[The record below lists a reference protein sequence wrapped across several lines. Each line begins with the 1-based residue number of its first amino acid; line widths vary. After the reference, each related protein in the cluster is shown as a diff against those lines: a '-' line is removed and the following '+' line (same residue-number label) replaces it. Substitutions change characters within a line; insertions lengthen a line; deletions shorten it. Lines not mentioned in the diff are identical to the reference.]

1 MLTISKGYID
11 LGGNIGGKGNW
22 NGFVILISAWFFIN
36 DFNGWGLSKLML
48 IGTSDLRY
56 EKHIMKSRG

>member
-11 LGGNIGGKGNW
+11 LGGNIGGKGN
-22 NGFVILISAWFFIN
+22 AWFFIN